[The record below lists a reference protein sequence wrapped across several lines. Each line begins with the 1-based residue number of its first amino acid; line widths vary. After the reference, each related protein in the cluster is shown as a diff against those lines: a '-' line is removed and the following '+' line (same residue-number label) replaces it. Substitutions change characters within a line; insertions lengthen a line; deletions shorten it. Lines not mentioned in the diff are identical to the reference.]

1 MADGTSHHEPGV
13 ITRFFDRP
21 VTAEIFI
28 ALVWAFFLAGITN
41 VKLPTDLLPS
51 NASASVSSRAH

>member
-13 ITRFFDRP
+13 FTRFFDRP
-21 VTAEIFI
+21 VTAEISIVVIWALFI
-28 ALVWAFFLAGITN
+28 MTFLD

-51 NASASVSSRAH
+51 NASASVSSRAR